1 MDASS
6 VSLFPPAIRLIG
18 DLTVLGSARIEC
30 EVRGRVYVQEH
41 LHVEPNAVVHGEIR
55 SGSLRIVPGAEVKAL
70 LAVGRAVVKVRPVP
84 SLRKILSFGRS

>member
-1 MDASS
+1 MHAST

-41 LHVEPNAVVHGEIR
+41 LQVEPNAVVHGEIH

-70 LAVGRAVVKVRPVP
+70 LAIGRLIKTKPVS
-84 SLRKILSFGRS
+84 SLKKMFSFGRG